1 MRPKLLLLATFCYLA
16 FVAKGQ
22 TAVQY
27 DVVIDEIMADPTP
40 QAGLPNTEFIELKNV
55 SSKALDLSGW
65 KLSTSSSIS
74 GSFPS
79 YVLAPDSFLVI
90 SSTSNASVLSSFGS
104 VLGIP
109 SFPSL
114 PNDGTVLSLISK
126 EGKTIHAVS
135 YSSAWYQNTIKSD
148 GGWTLE
154 MIDTH
159 SPCMGINNW
168 KASNDVNGGTPGK
181 LNSVDALNIDETPP
195 QLIRTYSID
204 SLTLVAV
211 FDEPLDSASA
221 AQASNFTL
229 TNGFTVTSATPQAP
243 LFDQVLIKLSTPLQ
257 KRSVYTLTVV
267 NVMDCKGNTISAF
280 NKVNIGWAEE
290 AFPGD
295 IIINE
300 ILFNPKPNAF
310 DFVEVYSKSN
320 KIFDASKLY
329 IANRNTSGTISA
341 AKKLSETP
349 FYIFPGHYIVLT
361 EDATSLVHEYLVQ
374 NPQNVLVVSSL
385 PSYPDDKG
393 TVVITNAQGDVI
405 DEVAYSATWHF
416 GLISDAEGVSLER
429 VDPDI
434 PSQDPS
440 NWHSAAS
447 TVGYGTPT
455 YKNSQYKMADNIN
468 ATIDV
473 SPKVFSPDN
482 DAFDDMATIN
492 YKMEATGYVA
502 NITIFNSSGRP
513 VRYLVKNATLG
524 LKGSW
529 NWDGLDEKNQKLP
542 IGTYIIYTETF
553 NLQGKKKH
561 FKNTVV
567 LARKF

>member
-1 MRPKLLLLATFCYLA
+1 MRPKLLLLATLCYLA
-16 FVAKGQ
+16 FGAKGQ

-27 DVVIDEIMADPTP
+27 DVVIDEVMADPTP

-55 SSKALDLSGW
+55 SGKALDLSGW
-65 KLSTSSSIS
+65 KLSTSSSTS

-79 YVLAPDSFLVI
+79 YVLAPDSFLII

-114 PNDGTVLSLISK
+114 PNDGTVLSLMSK
-126 EGKTIHAVS
+126 EGKTIHAVN

-159 SPCMGINNW
+159 NPCTGISNW
-168 KASNDVNGGTPGK
+168 KASTDANGGTPGK
-181 LNSVDALNIDETPP
+181 QNSVDATNNDETPP
-195 QLIRTYSID
+195 QLIRMYSMD
-204 SLTLVAV
+204 SVTLVAV
-211 FDEPLDSASA
+211 FDEPLDSVSA

-229 TNGFTVTSATPQAP
+229 TNGFTVISATPQAP
-243 LFDQVLIKLSTPLQ
+243 LFDQVVVKLSAPLQ
-257 KRSVYTLTVV
+257 KRNIYTLTAINV
-267 NVMDCKGNTISAF
+267 NDCKGNAIGAF
-280 NKVNIGWAEE
+280 NKVNIGLAEE
-290 AFPGD
+290 ALPAD
-295 IIINE
+295 IVINE
-300 ILFNPKPNAF
+300 ILFDPKPNAF
-310 DFVEVYSKSN
+310 DFVEIYNNSN
-320 KIFDASKLY
+320 KIFDAGKLY
-329 IANRNTSGTISA
+329 IANRNTSGGISS
-341 AKKLSETP
+341 AKKLSEIP
-349 FYIFPGHYIVLT
+349 FYIFPGDYIVLT
-361 EDATSLVHEYLVQ
+361 EDVASLAHEYLVQ
-374 NPQNVLVVSSL
+374 NPRSILDVASM

-393 TVVITNAQGDVI
+393 VVVITNAQEGVI
-405 DEVAYSATWHF
+405 DEVAYSAKWHF
-416 GLISDAEGVSLER
+416 ALISDAEGVSLER
-429 VDPDI
+429 VDPNS
-434 PSQDPS
+434 PSQDAS

-455 YKNSQYKMADNIN
+455 YKNSQYKLANNSD

-473 SPKVFSPDN
+473 SPKIFSPDN
-482 DAFDDMATIN
+482 DAFDDMATIS
-492 YKMEATGYVA
+492 YKMEATGYIA
-502 NITIFNSSGRP
+502 NITIFNASGRP
-513 VRYLVKNATLG
+513 VRYLVKNATLS

-542 IGTYIIYTETF
+542 IGTYIIYTEIF